1 MYSFIEE
8 KFFREMIEKT
18 IIFYIFHNSFDKN
31 LLIQID
37 FSEFMLISKKENFL
51 NRIIQDLRAN
61 NINIFEKGINEVSEI
76 IKKNFTQLIIDKQS
90 KVNNETTN

>member
-8 KFFREMIEKT
+8 KFFREMVEKT

>member
-76 IKKNFTQLIIDKQS
+76 IKGTSKNTF
-90 KVNNETTN
+90 